1 MADDNNRKVFLIYR
15 IIACLAF
22 LILLIRLFVIAVEGF
37 GLQKSLYDDPKV
49 AREVIRGEI
58 RDRNGNLLAIQTGQ
72 YALFFVMKNIDD
84 LTKASMTVAPYLG
97 MSIDEVMQQASRYS
111 VRGLIKR
118 GLTEEVARA
127 LEEAVK
133 ANGLEEGI
141 ILEKYQGRSYP
152 ATFHASQLIGFVNTE
167 NKGLE
172 GIEFAY
178 DDELLPYPELNE
190 ELTYGDNITLTL
202 DLNIQY
208 LLDVQ
213 VQTIAMRDRPD
224 YIMGMVVDAQT
235 GEVLASSSYPWYDLN
250 TYSTSD
256 ENARMN
262 RCLGYTYEP
271 GSVFKVF
278 SLAAAMEAGVD
289 TETLFICDG
298 EETFYHKGQSFTI
311 TCHEPHGEC
320 DARGMVAKS
329 CNGAI
334 ASWALKMGDE
344 YFDSFL
350 RSLGFAQRYDVGLEG
365 VTRGTLSSPKEWS
378 ARSQATISFGQEISV
393 NALQIVSAAT
403 TLVDGEHIMPSFIKK
418 IEKHNGDVI
427 YENSI
432 KKERIFSSE
441 TASKIRSYMQ
451 SATEEGTA
459 TLASVKGID
468 VAAKTGTAQIINPI
482 SKSYED
488 GTSLASTLALVPA
501 DDPKYIVYFAA
512 SAPNGDSIWGAN
524 VAAPSC
530 GAIIRGLVSQGKLKV
545 KGQEKLQL
553 N

>member
-1 MADDNNRKVFLIYR
+1 MANDNNRKVFLIYR

-22 LILLIRLFVIAVEGF
+22 LVLLVRLFFIALEGF
-37 GLQKSLYDDPKV
+37 GMQKSLYSDPKV

-97 MSIDEVMQQASRYS
+97 MSIDEVMDQASKYQ
-111 VRGLIKR
+111 VRGLIRR
-118 GLTEEVARA
+118 GLSEEVASA
-127 LEEAVK
+127 LKEAIA

-141 ILEKYQGRSYP
+141 VLEKYQGRSYP
-152 ATFHASQLIGFVNTE
+152 ASFHASQLIGFVNTE

-172 GIEFAY
+172 GIEYAY
-178 DDELLPYPELNE
+178 DDLLLPYPELNE
-190 ELTYGDNITLTL
+190 EITYGDNITLTI
-202 DLNIQY
+202 DLNVQY

-224 YIMGMVVDAQT
+224 YIMGMVMDAQS

-289 TETLFICDG
+289 TQTPFFCDG
-298 EETFYHKGQSFTI
+298 EETFYHNGQSFTI
-311 TCHEPHGEC
+311 TCHEKHGEC

-334 ASWALKMGDE
+334 AYWALQLGDE
-344 YFDSFL
+344 YFESFL
-350 RSLGFAQRYDVGLEG
+350 RSLGFSQRYDVGLQG
-365 VTRGTLSSPKEWS
+365 VTRGTLAPSKEWS

-393 NALQIVSAAT
+393 NALQIAAAAT
-403 TLVDGEHIMPSFIKK
+403 ALVDGELTKPSFIRK
-418 IEKHNGDVI
+418 IEKKNGEVV
-427 YENSI
+427 YENTVE
-432 KKERIFSSE
+432 KKRVFSSE
-441 TASKIRSYMQ
+441 TAESIRSYMQ

-459 TLASVKGID
+459 VLASVKGIN

-482 SKSYED
+482 SRSYED

-501 DDPKYIVYFAA
+501 EDPKYIVYFAA

-545 KGQEKLQL
+545 EGQEKLQL